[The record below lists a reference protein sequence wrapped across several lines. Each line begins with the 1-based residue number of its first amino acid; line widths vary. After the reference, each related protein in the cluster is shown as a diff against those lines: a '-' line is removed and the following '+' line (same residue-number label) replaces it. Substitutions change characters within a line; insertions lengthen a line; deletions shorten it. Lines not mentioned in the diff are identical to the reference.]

1 MKKAVV
7 GRNFIKHT
15 KKKKQISSESIFLF
29 YIENYKVLSYG
40 NLLSSKGKPF
50 YELKATIHN
59 PIRKAAEFI

>member
-15 KKKKQISSESIFLF
+15 KKKTNSESIFLF
-29 YIENYKVLSYG
+29 HIENYKVLSYG